1 MNQAASG
8 GQQRP
13 VERAMLLI
21 PPLALVIGALTLL
34 GASLLSWGA
43 ASEIGARDWMPPAAG
58 LIVAVGGLL
67 LGGYELREV
76 LKRTQGDFNLFPL
89 QLVAGS
95 LLLVLGAGMQIAI
108 AIEIGDPG
116 TYEHLK
122 EPDGSIRTSPTLYF
136 IGSTLLSLFTL
147 FYIWTAAYVYGMA
160 ITNQKPNRISERKPG
175 EVDAIGELIR
185 ERKAD

>member
-1 MNQAASG
+1 MSRATSG
-8 GQQRP
+8 RQQRQ
-13 VERAMLLI
+13 VERSLLLI
-21 PPLALVIGALTLL
+21 PPLALVSGSLTLL
-34 GASLLSWGA
+34 AASLLSWGA
-43 ASEIGARDWMPPAAG
+43 ASEIGARDWMPPVAG
-58 LIVAVGGLL
+58 LIVAAGGLL

-76 LKRTQGDFNLFPL
+76 LKRTQGDFSLFPL

-108 AIEIGDPG
+108 AVDIGDPS

-122 EPDGSIRTSPTLYF
+122 EPDGTVRTSPTVYF
-136 IGSTLLSLFTL
+136 IGSTVLSAFTL
-147 FYIWTAAYVYGMA
+147 VYVWTAAYVYGMA